1 MYQSKLMKRL
11 KPLANNARTACRNA
25 AVKLTNHSTAI
36 KASKYHEI
44 LVPLKEFDV
53 VGPDHMSASFG

>member
-1 MYQSKLMKRL
+1 MKRL

-25 AVKLTNHSTAI
+25 AVKLTNHSTTI

-44 LVPLKEFDV
+44 LVSLEEFDV
-53 VGPDHMSASFG
+53 VGPDHMSASSG